1 MYKDKEFSLSVPH
14 IRRSLRANVL
24 RIIGRRARDV
34 DVNVL
39 VLKITSDICVW
50 HKTKRMEEIG
60 LPVDWDLYFPD
71 VLNSEPLPELFPEI
85 EQITS
90 TYDEERDVESEEV
103 SEESELSEEIPDLPL
118 PLFADI
124 QTVFHRVKIRV
135 PASCKMDTLRV
146 FFEGQ
151 LITKCPTCKRTWK
164 VSHRKLHFPCTFR
177 HYKRE
182 QASYV
187 LLQWDHHSARDL
199 VCEAYILLASYR
211 GKGCNNKDF
220 WVDIH

>member
-1 MYKDKEFSLSVPH
+1 
-14 IRRSLRANVL
+14 
-24 RIIGRRARDV
+24 
-34 DVNVL
+34 
-39 VLKITSDICVW
+39 
-50 HKTKRMEEIG
+50 MEEIG
-60 LPVDWDLYFPD
+60 LPVGWDLYFPN
-71 VLNSEPLPELFPEI
+71 VFSLEPLPELFPEL
-85 EQITS
+85 EQLTS
-90 TYDEERDVESEEV
+90 TYEEEREVESEEEEESCIEEEV
-103 SEESELSEEIPDLPL
+103 SEEPDHEELPL

-135 PASCKMDTLRV
+135 PSSCKMDTLRV

-164 VSHRKLHFPCTFR
+164 MSHRKLHFPCTFR

-187 LLQWDHHSARDL
+187 LLQWDHHSAPNL